1 MMDVQTYKPI
11 LQWFLYITVFV
22 LGLVYWLV
30 NRNFNYWANRGIE
43 YVKPSF
49 PLGNLGFIMRKSFWD
64 FCNELKDKYRRD
76 YVGVFLAW
84 KPALFVQTA
93 ELARKVLV
101 KDHDSFQ
108 DRYLYSGHSDPLG
121 SLNLFTVKNPTWT
134 EMRHEL
140 SPMFTSLRLKKITE
154 LMNINS
160 EQLVQ
165 KVQRDYVDNKKC
177 VNLKELFSMYTSDTV
192 AYSVFG
198 IRVSVLNDQLSP
210 LWAITSHMVKWTFWR
225 GLEFTM
231 IFFVPA
237 VAAFFRMKFFSAPA
251 SEYIKKI
258 FWNVAEERKCKG
270 TSNDKDLV
278 NHLLKLKDNLKLPAN
293 SDADLAD
300 NLMLAQAAVFILGSV
315 ETSSTTLSYCL
326 HELAYHPE
334 EQEILFN
341 EIDEAYKRTG
351 KSILEYDDL
360 MEQKYL
366 SGCLR
371 ETMRKYPPVA
381 YLDRI
386 CNKRYM
392 LNDDV
397 VIEKG
402 TPVFVNVLAIHY
414 DEKNF
419 PEPNKW
425 KPERFTSAS
434 DSDNVQFTFMP
445 FGEGPRFC
453 IGKRYGMMQM
463 RTALAQLVHKY
474 KLEPSVPYDVESD
487 PYSVILAPADGGS
500 VKFVPR

>member
-1 MMDVQTYKPI
+1 MDVSNNNPI
-11 LQWFLYITVFV
+11 MQ
-22 LGLVYWLV
+22 WLV
-30 NRNFNYWANRGIE
+30 FITIFVFALLYLFYKKNFSYWKNRGITYE
-43 YVKPSF
+43 EPSF

-64 FCNELKDKYRRD
+64 FCAELKNKYPID

-101 KDHDSFQ
+101 KDHEYFQ
-108 DRYLYSGHSDPLG
+108 DRYLYSGYSDPLG
-121 SLNLFTVKNPTWT
+121 SLNLFTVKNPIWSN
-134 EMRHEL
+134 MRNEL

-154 LMNINS
+154 LMNVNS
-160 EQLVQ
+160 EQLIQ
-165 KVQRDYVDNKKC
+165 KVQKDYIEKNES

-198 IRVSVLNDQLSP
+198 IRVSVLTGQLSP

-231 IFFVPA
+231 IFFTPA
-237 VAAFFRMKFFSAPA
+237 VAALFRLKFFSSGA

-258 FWNVAEERKCKG
+258 FWNVVNERKSKG
-270 TSNDKDLV
+270 TTNDKDLV
-278 NHLLKLKDNLKLPAN
+278 NHLLKLKENLKLP
-293 SDADLAD
+293 SDSNTELAD
-300 NLMLAQAAVFILGSV
+300 NLMLAQVAVFILGSV

-334 EQEILFN
+334 EQEILYK
-341 EIDEAYKRTG
+341 EIDDALKRTG
-351 KSILEYDDL
+351 KNILEYDDL
-360 MEQKYL
+360 MELKYM

-371 ETMRKYPPVA
+371 ETLRKYPPVS

-386 CNKRYM
+386 CNKRYK

-397 VIEKG
+397 IIEKG

-425 KPERFTSAS
+425 LPERFAAIS
-434 DSDNVQFTFMP
+434 DSDNVQFTFLP

-463 RTALAQLVHKY
+463 RTALAQLVHKF
-474 KLEPSVPYDVESD
+474 KLVPSVPREVETD